1 MRERLISVHARLSPA
16 RLSGEGYL
24 VELAAIDSIVGS
36 EIDIAA
42 LGPSLDMPCAH
53 ITPLAA
59 CLALGD
65 PT

>member
-1 MRERLISVHARLSPA
+1 MRERLVSVHARLSPA

-24 VELAAIDSIVGS
+24 VEPATIDSILGS

-42 LGPSLDMPCAH
+42 FGPSLDTLGAH